1 MSPFCVWGSTV
12 SKLQSH
18 YNETVYLLTFIG
30 NLCYFVEYMF
40 RTESQKVSKTI
51 FLTKIILQ

>member
-1 MSPFCVWGSTV
+1 MSPFYVWGSTV

-18 YNETVYLLTFIG
+18 YKETIYFLPFIG
-30 NLCYFVEYMF
+30 NLCYFVENMF
-40 RTESQKVSKTI
+40 RRESQKVTKTI